1 MKKIINLL
9 LIFVLSITNVYAANN
24 TTTKGSIT
32 INNAIVNENY
42 EIYKI
47 LDLETYEGDNYIYRT
62 TTTWKSFIESE
73 TGKQYLQ
80 ANTNGGDTYYT
91 WVKNAD
97 EKLFAQD
104 ALNYAKTNNI
114 DANQTKTATTTTVTF
129 TNLDLGYYLIKS
141 GVGTVLHLTTTNP
154 NGIVNEKNTK
164 VPGLEKLVEENN
176 AGVYQKENDTT
187 IGSNVK
193 YKTTITTGAGY
204 TNYTLYD
211 TMDKGLTFNNDIIVK
226 IGDQIV
232 DNTNY
237 KVTTNNKN
245 YTFIITFTDE
255 FIKTR
260 PLNTNID
267 IYYTAL
273 LNEEAKLEN
282 EGNTNTTYLSY
293 NNNNKVEKT
302 PESKT
307 ITYTYIFNLIKTNK
321 EDEILTG
328 AEFKLL
334 DKNKNYIKV
343 VLKDEETN
351 TYRLALPNEEGTLIK
366 AGNAIIEGLDEET
379 YYLEEI
385 TAPEGY
391 NKLTN
396 YVKLEIKG
404 KLNKQTYERVQV
416 KVINYTGKQL
426 PETGGKGTTLFITM
440 GTLITLISGLLLVTK
455 LRLYKNI

>member
-1 MKKIINLL
+1 MKKTINIL
-9 LIFVLSITNVYAANN
+9 LILLLSITNVYAANN
-24 TTTKGSIT
+24 KTTKGTIT
-32 INNAIVNENY
+32 INNTIVNETY

-47 LDLETYEGDNYIYRT
+47 LDLETYEGDNYIYRAS
-62 TTTWKSFIESE
+62 TWKPFIESE

-91 WVKNAD
+91 WVNNAS
-97 EKLFAQD
+97 ESLFAQET
-104 ALNYAKTNNI
+104 LNYAKTNNI
-114 DANQTKTATTTTVTF
+114 DATQTIKATTTTVTF
-129 TNLDLGYYLIKS
+129 TNLELGYYLIKS

-164 VPGLEKLVEENN
+164 EPKLEKLVEENST
-176 AGVYQKENDTT
+176 GLYQKENDTT

-211 TMDKGLTFNNDIIVK
+211 VMDKGLTFNNDIIVK
-226 IGDQIV
+226 IGNDLV

-237 KVTTNNKN
+237 KITTTNKN

-273 LNEEAKLEN
+273 LNEEANLEE
-282 EGNTNTTYLSY
+282 EGNINKTYLTY
-293 NNNNKVEKT
+293 NNNNKIEKT
-302 PESKT
+302 PENKT

-334 DKNKNYIKV
+334 DKNKNNIKV
-343 VLKDEETN
+343 VLKEETTN
-351 TYRLALPNEEGTLIK
+351 TYRLALPDEEGTLIK

-396 YVKLEIKG
+396 YIKLEIKG
-404 KLNKQTYERVQV
+404 KLNNQTYERVQV

-426 PETGGKGTTLFITM
+426 PETGGKGTTLFITI
-440 GTLITLISGLLLVTK
+440 GSLITLISGLLLVTK